1 MKANSYKGESA
12 DSLSASL
19 MDLLKEQFNLRMQ
32 HATSQL
38 GTTHQLKQVRRNIA
52 RVKTEI
58 NILKNKGAE

>member
-1 MKANSYKGESA
+1 MKANTYKGESP
-12 DSLSASL
+12 DSLNTSL

-38 GTTHQLKQVRRNIA
+38 GTSHQLKQVRRNIA

-58 NILKNKGAE
+58 SNLKNKGAE